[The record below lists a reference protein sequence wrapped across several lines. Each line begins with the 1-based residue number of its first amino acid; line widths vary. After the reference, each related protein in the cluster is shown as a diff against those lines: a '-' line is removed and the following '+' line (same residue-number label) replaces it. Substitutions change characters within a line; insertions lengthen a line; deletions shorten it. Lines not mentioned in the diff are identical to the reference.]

1 METKTYWIYQTE
13 EIQKCYYV
21 EATSIEEAEELH
33 NWGHSHVNWRTIGDM
48 YITHIE
54 EGTEDDD

>member
-13 EIQKCYYV
+13 EFQRCYYV
-21 EATSIEEAEELH
+21 EANSIEEAEKLH
-33 NWGHSHVNWRTIGDM
+33 DWGHSHISWSAIGDM